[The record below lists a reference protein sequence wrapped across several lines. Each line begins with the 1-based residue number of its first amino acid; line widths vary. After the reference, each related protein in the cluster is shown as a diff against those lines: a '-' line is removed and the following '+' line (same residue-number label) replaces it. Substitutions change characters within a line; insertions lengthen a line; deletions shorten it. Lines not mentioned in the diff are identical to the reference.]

1 MGSLGNITSDGKTA
15 TLHLEDTHV
24 QVIGPY
30 SVIGRSILIHESPD
44 DLGKVRLTASADD
57 YGNTPSSLIDG
68 NAGKPIGGGVIGIAN
83 IL

>member
-44 DLGKVRLTASADD
+44 DLGKVRLTAGADD
-57 YGNTPSSLIDG
+57 
-68 NAGKPIGGGVIGIAN
+68 
-83 IL
+83 

>member
-44 DLGKVRLTASADD
+44 DLGKVRLTAS
-57 YGNTPSSLIDG
+57 TPSSLIDG